1 MVRRARLQS
10 SGTEPGSHGAARQD
24 VARHVRRTDARPCH
38 RAGQTAVA
46 AGSVVHAEDILCRL
60 RLGGRGSGPE
70 NGRAVLVCQR
80 AKGFVAEYLRQEAEL
95 RHHPQRLSRRYV
107 ECHVGVRSG
116 DGDAL
121 AVRLGTARAVFR
133 SAAPLA
139 FRRRMESGRYPPA
152 TGNHRTA
159 CRRAGRP
166 DTGTRGAGCRRHV
179 VLSSAV
185 SARSGKAMPRTRSA
199 AYLR

>member
-80 AKGFVAEYLRQEAEL
+80 ARGFVAEYLRQEAEL

-107 ECHVGVRSG
+107 ERHVGVRPG

-159 CRRAGRP
+159 CRRTGRP
-166 DTGTRGAGCRRHV
+166 DTGARGAGCRRHV
-179 VLSSAV
+179 VL
-185 SARSGKAMPRTRSA
+185 
-199 AYLR
+199 